1 MKTPTAPGTGR
12 QGVQVV
18 NSDCSNN
25 SNTAA
30 LPPRQ
35 ELTVSPAGRDGQE
48 LIAVLA
54 ELFPA
59 VVVADRW
66 KPHRPLKLGIHRD
79 LVDRGVL
86 LPDECRAVLR
96 RYCSRLMYHRA
107 VAAGGPRFDLD
118 GHAAGE
124 VAPDEADRA
133 KAAVAAIEAKRAA
146 SAKAVAAEREAA
158 VKAAKAPVP
167 PKAPKAARPADR
179 TPPAKPGLSLD
190 GLRAAARARREAPHG

>member
-66 KPHRPLKLGIHRD
+66 QPHRPLKVGIHQD
-79 LVDRGVL
+79 LIGLGVL
-86 LPDECRAVLR
+86 QPEECRVLR
-96 RYCSRLMYHRA
+96 RYVSRRMYQVA
-107 VAAGGPRFDLD
+107 LAAGGPRYGLD
-118 GHAAGE
+118 GEPAGE
-124 VAPDEADRA
+124 VTPDQM
-133 KAAVAAIEAKRAA
+133 AAGKSVVTAIEAKRAA
-146 SAKAVAAEREAA
+146 KAVAIADERTAA
-158 VKAAKAPVP
+158 RKAAKAPVP